1 MQFENSRGIPVNEIL
16 SRLLAVG
23 LAFIAFTQL
32 DHNVKTVQTISG
44 VAHTYVLDDS
54 MITLRVASNFAHGGG
69 PYFNVGEH
77 TAANTSLFWPL
88 FLSLWFHYGIGLSDA
103 VLYLSHFSSLLC
115 LAVFGVVAL
124 SAESSI
130 AAYMTLFFLV
140 ISPCFLEYGPSI
152 WEHIPQSLFVTL
164 AICIYLGK
172 ISFIK
177 LWREESALLL
187 LSLAF
192 LIRPDT
198 LPLLAIFFAIALLK
212 LNRERSWIS
221 AVSIC
226 SCLFLIGLYFALH
239 HHFYGTFA
247 PNTYYLK
254 VALGVASVLTGMHYV
269 ERSAFQCIVP
279 FFIAYLSFVS
289 FGRKKPTLNSYNLV
303 IACFLLQICYIAV
316 VGGDV
321 FLFGRFFVL
330 LAPIT
335 CLLFCEDLTHLTSRD
350 YGKISAAFVIF
361 VFSLFAFSHFRESI
375 ADIQIP
381 TGREVLLKEDAQAA
395 QASMVDFL
403 QKNLSPEDGQIGL
416 CWLGTLSYYMPQ
428 YKFADFLG
436 KADSHIAHEEPKW
449 GPVGHNKWDIE
460 YSLTTHHISAIPIE
474 PAEAEYDSA
483 VQAMHSKRPFGFW
496 AAIVADPY
504 TRTHYTYLSPNE
516 LKIPSTWGLLVRND
530 LIPRLQTAK

>member
-1 MQFENSRGIPVNEIL
+1 MQLENSRGIPMNNIFH
-16 SRLLAVG
+16 RLFAVG
-23 LAFIAFTQL
+23 IAFIAFTQL
-32 DHNVKTVQTISG
+32 DHNVKSVQVISG

-54 MITLRVASNFAHGGG
+54 MITLRVASNFARGGG

-88 FLSLWFHYGIGLSDA
+88 FLSLRFHHGIGLPDA
-103 VLYLSHFSSLLC
+103 VLSLSHFSSLLC
-115 LAVFGVVAL
+115 LVIFGVVAL
-124 SAESSI
+124 SAESNI
-130 AAYMTLFFLV
+130 AAYMVLFLLV

-164 AICIYLGK
+164 AICIYLRK

-177 LWREESALLL
+177 VWREESALLL

-192 LIRPDT
+192 LVRPDT
-198 LPLLAIFFAIALLK
+198 LPLLAIFFALALFK
-212 LNRERSWIS
+212 LYRQRSWIS
-221 AVSIC
+221 VVSIC
-226 SCLFLIGLYFALH
+226 SCLSLIGLYFALH

-254 VALGVASVLTGMHYV
+254 VAFGLASIKTGVHYLKQ
-269 ERSAFQCIVP
+269 SAFQCIVP
-279 FFIAYLSFVS
+279 LLIAYLALFS
-289 FGRKKPTLNSYNLV
+289 FGRKRTTLASDKLV
-303 IACFLLQICYIAV
+303 IACFILQVCYIVV

-335 CLLFCEDLTHLTSRD
+335 CLLFCERLTHLTSRD
-350 YGKISAAFVIF
+350 YGKISAAFVIIIYGII
-361 VFSLFAFSHFRESI
+361 AFSHFRESI
-375 ADIQIP
+375 ADIQVS
-381 TGREVLLKEDAQAA
+381 TGREILLKEDAQAA
-395 QASMVDFL
+395 QASMVEFL

-436 KADSHIAHEEPKW
+436 KADSHIAHEDPKW

-460 YSLTTHHISAIPIE
+460 YSLVAHHISAIPIE
-474 PAEAEYDSA
+474 PSEADYDSA
-483 VQAMHSKRPFGFW
+483 VQVMHSKRPFGFW
-496 AAIVADPY
+496 AAIVTDPY

-516 LKIPSTWGLLVRND
+516 LNIPSTWGLLVRND
-530 LIPRLQTAK
+530 LIPRLQLAK